1 MRMAEFDLTSKIAAN
16 LDKHLVFPLLEFLS
30 EKNIYDQGDLNL
42 AKLKLLNNTNMVDF
56 ASDVHVLVYP
66 DEEKPKKF
74 EEKRANVVNLL
85 KSHSA
90 VIQPILDIMKLEE
103 VKKQVESTREGKQL
117 FEFLE
122 RHHNFTLENL
132 NAIFDFALIQ
142 FNCGNYSVAGEYLYF
157 HRALVQP
164 DDPKAISS
172 LWGKLASGI
181 LMQEWDTAFEDLH
194 RLKEVIDSSFTNN
207 QLELL
212 HQRTWLIHWSLFVF
226 FNHPKGREAIVDLF
240 LFQTPYLNTIQTMCP
255 WVLRYLATAVI
266 THKRRRQALKEVVR
280 VIQQESYTYRDP
292 VTEFV
297 ECLYVNFDFDKAQ
310 EKLRECATVLSNDF
324 FLVACLDDFMDNAR
338 LFIFETFCRI
348 HQCIS
353 IDKLANK
360 LNMSAEE
367 AERWIVDLIRKSPFQ
382 LDAKIDSQLGH
393 VIMEAHAIS
402 PYEQVIEKT
411 HTLAMRA
418 QMLATNVER
427 RLSIEKDKVDSV
439 PHWAESSSRKA

>member
-402 PYEQVIEKT
+402 PYEQVSCYT
-411 HTLAMRA
+411 C
-418 QMLATNVER
+418 Q
-427 RLSIEKDKVDSV
+427 LSSKL
-439 PHWAESSSRKA
+439 

>member
-1 MRMAEFDLTSKIAAN
+1 MR
-16 LDKHLVFPLLEFLS
+16 
-30 EKNIYDQGDLNL
+30 KNQ
-42 AKLKLLNNTNMVDF
+42 
-56 ASDVHVLVYP
+56 
-66 DEEKPKKF
+66 KKF

-418 QMLATNVER
+418 QMLATIGTATEYR
-427 RLSIEKDKVDSV
+427 KRQSRF
-439 PHWAESSSRKA
+439 SSSLG